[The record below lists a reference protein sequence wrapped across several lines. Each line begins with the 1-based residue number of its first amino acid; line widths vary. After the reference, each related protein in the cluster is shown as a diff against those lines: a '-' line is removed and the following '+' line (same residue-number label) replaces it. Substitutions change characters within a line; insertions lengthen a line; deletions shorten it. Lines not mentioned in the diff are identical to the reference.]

1 MRQPRPLL
9 EVIVCSVEDAAAAAR
24 GGADR
29 LEVISRFDVGGL
41 TPSIEMVE
49 EIVKTVPTPARVM
62 LRESPNFT
70 IADADE
76 RGRLRRAAQAFSQL
90 PVDGLVLGFLRGEE
104 IDEDSLAEMLAC
116 APHLSATFHRAFEE
130 VDDPARAIET
140 LKRHPQIDRILTSGS
155 PGDLTRRIARLSMCA
170 RVAGPE
176 IQILAGG
183 GMTIETIRSI
193 RAAADI
199 GEFHVGRVVRRDER
213 IDGNVETAL
222 VRALI
227 ELLETGG

>member
-1 MRQPRPLL
+1 MQQRRPLL
-9 EVIVCSVEDAAAAAR
+9 EVIVCSVEDAVAAAR

-49 EIVKTVPTPARVM
+49 EIVMAVPIPARVM
-62 LRESPNFT
+62 LRESANFT
-70 IADADE
+70 IADVGE
-76 RGRLRRAAQAFSQL
+76 RKRLEQAARAFAQL

-104 IDEDSLAEMLAC
+104 IDEDSLAELLAC

-130 VDDPARAIET
+130 VPAPARAIET
-140 LKRHPQIDRILTSGS
+140 LKRHPQIDRILTNGS
-155 PGDLTRRIARLSMCA
+155 PGDLTERIARLALCA

-183 GMTIETIRSI
+183 GMTVEVIRSI
-193 RAAADI
+193 RAAAEI
-199 GEFHVGRVVRRDER
+199 GEFHVGSLVRRDER
-213 IDGNVETAL
+213 IDGNVETAR

-227 ELLETGG
+227 ELLEAGG